1 MHIFDY
7 RFLRDSPVNP
17 DIFRRVVNIERI
29 RPVSEFD
36 RDDRLFSALE
46 RTAFLGSVMDSNDIE
61 GIRTEG
67 DRAVSLIPGNISPRG
82 DDERSSRVT
91 VTPSGTSMRNIA
103 TSGSTGNPS

>member
-1 MHIFDY
+1 MIYMHIFDY

-61 GIRTEG
+61 GIRHRRG
-67 DRAVSLIPGNISPRG
+67 QGGIPDTREHLPQRG
-82 DDERSSRVT
+82 
-91 VTPSGTSMRNIA
+91 
-103 TSGSTGNPS
+103 